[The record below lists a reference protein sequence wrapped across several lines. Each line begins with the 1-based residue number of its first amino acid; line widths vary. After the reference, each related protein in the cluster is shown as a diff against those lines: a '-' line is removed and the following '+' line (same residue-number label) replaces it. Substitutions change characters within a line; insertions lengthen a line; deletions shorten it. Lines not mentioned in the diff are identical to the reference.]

1 MMSSDNYLALCKNPV
16 RFDAVTA
23 VNNVFFDEANKQI
36 FAVRSGGATG
46 VIVRGPDDNT
56 SHSFRLNDKGSL
68 ISIKFSYH
76 HKILALQRSD
86 TSIEF
91 ANIEYGSPDPSEYS
105 QSSKG
110 KNNKIHTFHWIN
122 MNEIV
127 MVTQNGIE
135 FYQVNSEKRQV
146 KLLKNYNFPVNWS
159 IFLPESAVLLC
170 STSPR
175 GTVICPF
182 YFKTGQVTRLPKF
195 DVDRTLSSSSEARI
209 ELFERDVTM
218 VSLYSNLYIA
228 VLRHPTS
235 QSDSGTE
242 VNLFLLTREAPAKKI
257 YTLVTGMSGRFAISV
272 VDSLVIV
279 HHQASK
285 TSMIFD
291 IKLPGKTRNSV
302 IYLQPVVDPLP
313 IAPHKLSVA
322 GFGLNT
328 PTSEV
333 DCQLY
338 APTWIVFQPNIIID
352 AALGCMWFL
361 QIKLDAISAIFKNVT
376 LLFDFLLLR
385 RGSKAVMLK
394 VLKKMLL
401 SDNGGSSYKD
411 IAVIFDKLNA
421 VYKTYNEA
429 EQAFLQMRRQENAS
443 GSAASNINHVPPHRM
458 LVVVDQSDMFTHVLS
473 VLARQNGIDP
483 TYVCQIVVEYIRSLN
498 QHQLAVQH
506 YLYELIIHALI
517 TSKNFHQ
524 LQQYIHYNLIAD
536 SRMIAGYLLSLESS
550 YPPAYQLALDM
561 YKRIATSND
570 EIVDL
575 LLAKHKILEAMR
587 FVKSVSM
594 HDSVSARKFLEAA
607 QESNNDMLFYEA
619 FKFFEHRNFRLRG
632 KKDFSP
638 GEQCEKFVTHYEE
651 LFGAYAITMVNG

>member
-1 MMSSDNYLALCKNPV
+1 MSSNANSYLALCKNSV

-46 VIVRGPDDNT
+46 VIVRGPDDRT

-76 HKILALQRSD
+76 HKILALQRSE

-91 ANIEYGSPDPSEYS
+91 ANIEDGSPDPSEYS

-110 KNNKIHTFHWIN
+110 KNNKILTFHWISTH
-122 MNEIV
+122 EIV
-127 MVTQNGIE
+127 MVTQSGIE
-135 FYQVNSEKRQV
+135 FYQINQDKRQA

-170 STSPR
+170 STSPK

-182 YFKTGQVTRLPKF
+182 YFKNSQILRLSKF
-195 DVDRTLSSSSEARI
+195 DVDRSIPSSSEARI

-218 VSLYSNLYIA
+218 VNLYSSLYIA
-228 VLRHPTS
+228 VLKHPPS
-235 QSDSGTE
+235 QSISGTE
-242 VNLFLLTREAPAKKI
+242 VNLFLLSREAPAKKVYSLI
-257 YTLVTGMSGRFAISV
+257 TGMSGRFAISV

-291 IKLPGKTRNSV
+291 IKLPGNTSNSV
-302 IYLQPVVDPLP
+302 TYLKPVIAPLP
-313 IAPHKLSVA
+313 IASHKLSVA
-322 GFGLNT
+322 GFGLNA

-333 DCQLY
+333 ECQLY

-361 QIKLDAISAIFKNVT
+361 QIKLDAISTLFQNVVQ
-376 LLFDFLLLR
+376 LFDFLLLR

-401 SDNGGSSYKD
+401 SDNEGSSYKN
-411 IAVIFDKLNA
+411 IAAVFDKLNT
-421 VYKTYNEA
+421 VYKTYTEA
-429 EQAFLQMRRQENAS
+429 EQAYLQMRRQEAAS
-443 GSAASNINHVPPHRM
+443 GSASSSTINNVPPHRM
-458 LVVVDQSDMFTHVLS
+458 QVVVDQSDMYTHVLS
-473 VLARQNGIDP
+473 VLARQNGIDQI
-483 TYVCQIVVEYIRSLN
+483 YVCQVVVEYIRSLDQN
-498 QHQLAVQH
+498 KLTIQH

-517 TSKNFHQ
+517 TSKNYHQ

-550 YPPAYQLALDM
+550 YPPVYQIALDM
-561 YKRIATSND
+561 YKRISTTND
-570 EIVDL
+570 EIVDI
-575 LLAKHKILEAMR
+575 LLAKHKILEAIR

-607 QESNNDMLFYEA
+607 LEADDDLLFYET
-619 FKFFEHRNFRLRG
+619 FKFFEQRNHRLRG

-638 GEQCEKFVTHYEE
+638 GEQCEKFITHYEE
-651 LFGAYAITMVNG
+651 LFEDFEIIAK